1 MTIQRMVDLL
11 EIEHECMLRKSH
23 NGCDGK
29 CVDCDLVQD
38 DGELHE
44 MYSDVI
50 ELLKA
55 QEPRVMTLEEVKQE
69 RICWIEDADDGM
81 TVRLFPA
88 TMFGIGEYANGSK
101 SYMFL
106 AQKPWAIDAND
117 CEWWYLIEDYG
128 EIWRC
133 WTSRPDEKRRAE
145 TPWNM

>member
-1 MTIQRMVDLL
+1 MTNQRAIILL
-11 EIEHECMLRKSH
+11 SQMYLPAFDEEEKQAIDKAIEALT
-23 NGCDGK
+23 
-29 CVDCDLVQD
+29 
-38 DGELHE
+38 
-44 MYSDVI
+44 
-50 ELLKA
+50 A

-106 AQKPWAIDAND
+106 AQKPWAIDANNY
-117 CEWWYLIEDYG
+117 EWWYLIEDYG

-133 WTSRPDEKRRAE
+133 WTSRPDEKRRTE
-145 TPWNM
+145 TPWNL